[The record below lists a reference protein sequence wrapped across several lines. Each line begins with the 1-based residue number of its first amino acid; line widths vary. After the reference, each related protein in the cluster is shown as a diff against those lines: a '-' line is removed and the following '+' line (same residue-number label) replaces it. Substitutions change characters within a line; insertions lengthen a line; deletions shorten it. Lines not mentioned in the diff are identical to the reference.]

1 MIANLLTLCRVI
13 ISFVM
18 LLFPVYSVPF
28 YCCYLTAGFTDVLDG
43 AIARKL
49 GTANDFGARL
59 DSIADLM
66 FAAAASYKLLP
77 VMTFSIKIW
86 IWIGLITLIKGAN
99 LLSGYVIH
107 RRFVSVHTAAN
118 KVTGLLLFLYPLV
131 VSVLDFQYS
140 ADILCVAATFAAI
153 QEGHFIRTRSIS
165 S

>member
-1 MIANLLTLCRVI
+1 MIANLITICRVI
-13 ISFVM
+13 ISTAM
-18 LLFPVYSVPF
+18 LFFPVYAVPF

-77 VMTFSIKIW
+77 VMNFSIKIW
-86 IWIGLITLIKGAN
+86 IWIVLIAFIKGIN

-107 RRFVSVHTAAN
+107 RRFMSVHTAAN
-118 KVTGLLLFLYPLV
+118 RVTGLLLFLYPLT
-131 VSVLDFQYS
+131 VSVLNFQYG
-140 ADILCVAATFAAI
+140 ADILCVVATFAAI
-153 QEGHFIRTRSIS
+153 QEGHFIRTGG
-165 S
+165 